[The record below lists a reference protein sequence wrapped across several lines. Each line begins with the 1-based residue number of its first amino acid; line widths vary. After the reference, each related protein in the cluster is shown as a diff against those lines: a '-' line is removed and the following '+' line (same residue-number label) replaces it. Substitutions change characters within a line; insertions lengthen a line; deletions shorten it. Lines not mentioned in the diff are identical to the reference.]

1 MKGFVLGGEE
11 QACFRLL
18 KIKEDEHMKDL
29 SPEAKEAKRE
39 YFRNWRKNNR
49 EKIKEYDRRH
59 YEKKAQEMKAEA
71 EKTKEEQAQ

>member
-1 MKGFVLGGEE
+1 
-11 QACFRLL
+11 
-18 KIKEDEHMKDL
+18 MKDL

-71 EKTKEEQAQ
+71 EKNKEEQAQ